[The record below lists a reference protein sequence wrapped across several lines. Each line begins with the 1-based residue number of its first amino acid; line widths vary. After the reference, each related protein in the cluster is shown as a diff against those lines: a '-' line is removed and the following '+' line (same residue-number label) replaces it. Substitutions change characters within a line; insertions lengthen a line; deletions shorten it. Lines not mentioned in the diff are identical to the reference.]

1 MKELVIPA
9 TKENLEKVTE
19 FVENELEIIECPI
32 KTTMQILVAV
42 EEIYINIASY
52 AYAPEVGTATI
63 TFDVKDT
70 AEGKEAEIG
79 FYDKGIPFNPL
90 AKEDPDVNKKA
101 EDRSVGGLGI
111 FMVKNTMDEF
121 TYEYKDGKN
130 TVKIVKNF

>member
-1 MKELVIPA
+1 MKELTIPA

-19 FVENELEIIECPI
+19 FVEGELEAIECPI

-52 AYAPEVGTATI
+52 AYAPKEGTATI
-63 TFDVKDT
+63 TFDVKDA

-90 AKEDPDVNKKA
+90 EKEDPDVNKKA

>member
-9 TKENLEKVTE
+9 TKENLEQVTA
-19 FVENELEIIECPI
+19 FVEGELEAIECPI

-52 AYAPEVGTATI
+52 AYSPEVGTATI
-63 TFDVKDT
+63 TFDVHDT
-70 AEGKEAEIG
+70 EEGKEAEIG
-79 FYDKGIPFNPL
+79 FYDQGIPFNPL
-90 AKEDPDVNKKA
+90 EKEDPDVNKKA
-101 EDRSVGGLGI
+101 EDRSIGGLGI